1 MASITK
7 QPYGWTSSRVG
18 VHEYTLTNDAGIT
31 VKILTYGGIISA
43 IHTPDRDGQFA
54 NIALGF
60 DNFADYE
67 ARNPYFG
74 TITGRYANR
83 IAGGKFTLDGKTY
96 QLALNDGPN
105 HLHGGLEGFNKKVW
119 AAREIDEA
127 GKVGLELSYRSPDG
141 EENYPGNLDVTVTYT
156 LTDALEIDYRATTDQ
171 ATVLNL
177 TNHSLFNLAGEG
189 AGSIHNHIMM
199 INADRYTP
207 VNDNLI
213 PTGELAPVE
222 GTPFD
227 FRQPKVIEPGQ
238 RSNHPQIVKARGYDH
253 NFVINRPD
261 LSDTSLAL
269 AARAYEPG
277 SGRTLEVWTTEPG
290 VQFYCG
296 NFLDATLVGTSG
308 RIYRQSDGFAL
319 ETQHFPD
326 SPNQPN
332 FPTTVLRPGETFQS
346 TTVLRFGA
354 I

>member
-119 AAREIDEA
+119 AARE
-127 GKVGLELSYRSPDG
+127 
-141 EENYPGNLDVTVTYT
+141 
-156 LTDALEIDYRATTDQ
+156 
-171 ATVLNL
+171 
-177 TNHSLFNLAGEG
+177 
-189 AGSIHNHIMM
+189 
-199 INADRYTP
+199 
-207 VNDNLI
+207 
-213 PTGELAPVE
+213 
-222 GTPFD
+222 
-227 FRQPKVIEPGQ
+227 
-238 RSNHPQIVKARGYDH
+238 
-253 NFVINRPD
+253 
-261 LSDTSLAL
+261 
-269 AARAYEPG
+269 
-277 SGRTLEVWTTEPG
+277 
-290 VQFYCG
+290 
-296 NFLDATLVGTSG
+296 
-308 RIYRQSDGFAL
+308 
-319 ETQHFPD
+319 
-326 SPNQPN
+326 
-332 FPTTVLRPGETFQS
+332 
-346 TTVLRFGA
+346 
-354 I
+354 

>member
-1 MASITK
+1 
-7 QPYGWTSSRVG
+7 
-18 VHEYTLTNDAGIT
+18 
-31 VKILTYGGIISA
+31 
-43 IHTPDRDGQFA
+43 
-54 NIALGF
+54 
-60 DNFADYE
+60 
-67 ARNPYFG
+67 
-74 TITGRYANR
+74 GRYANR

-156 LTDALEIDYRATTDQ
+156 LTDALQIDYRATTDQ

-261 LSDTSLAL
+261 
-269 AARAYEPG
+269 
-277 SGRTLEVWTTEPG
+277 
-290 VQFYCG
+290 
-296 NFLDATLVGTSG
+296 
-308 RIYRQSDGFAL
+308 
-319 ETQHFPD
+319 
-326 SPNQPN
+326 
-332 FPTTVLRPGETFQS
+332 
-346 TTVLRFGA
+346 
-354 I
+354 